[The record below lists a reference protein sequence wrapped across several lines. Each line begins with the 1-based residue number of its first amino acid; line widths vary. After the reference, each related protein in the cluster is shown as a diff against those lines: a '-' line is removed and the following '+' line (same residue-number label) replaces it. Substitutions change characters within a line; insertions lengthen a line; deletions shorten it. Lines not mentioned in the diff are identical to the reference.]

1 MPHAWAVRLTQVMDR
16 PEGPDDTCLMTS
28 DISLAGEYAEHEVE
42 ATFEERVID
51 VASDYET
58 LVAECVSELG
68 LPP

>member
-1 MPHAWAVRLTQVMDR
+1 MTV
-16 PEGPDDTCLMTS
+16 DTGYT
-28 DISLAGEYAEHEVE
+28 EHEVE

-58 LVAECVSELG
+58 LDAECVSGLG

>member
-1 MPHAWAVRLTQVMDR
+1 MIA
-16 PEGPDDTCLMTS
+16 

>member
-1 MPHAWAVRLTQVMDR
+1 MALANGGFRSRQIR
-16 PEGPDDTCLMTS
+16 SGRIGRS

-42 ATFEERVID
+42 STFEERVID

-58 LVAECVSELG
+58 LVAECVSELD

>member
-1 MPHAWAVRLTQVMDR
+1 MALPGGMDDIGPMPA
-16 PEGPDDTCLMTS
+16 

-42 ATFEERVID
+42 APFEERLSD

-58 LVAECVSELG
+58 LVAECVRDLG

>member
-1 MPHAWAVRLTQVMDR
+1 MD
-16 PEGPDDTCLMTS
+16 PPGGIDDIGPMTT

-58 LVAECVSELG
+58 LLAECVSDLG

>member
-1 MPHAWAVRLTQVMDR
+1 
-16 PEGPDDTCLMTS
+16 MTA
-28 DISLAGEYAEHEVE
+28 DIRVAGEYADYEVE

-58 LVAECVSELG
+58 LDAECVSDLG

>member
-1 MPHAWAVRLTQVMDR
+1 
-16 PEGPDDTCLMTS
+16 MTA
-28 DISLAGEYAEHEVE
+28 DISLAGEYAEQEVE

>member
-1 MPHAWAVRLTQVMDR
+1 MATDL
-16 PEGPDDTCLMTS
+16 
-28 DISLAGEYAEHEVE
+28 SLAGEYSEDVLE

-58 LVAECVSELG
+58 LVAECVGDLG

>member
-1 MPHAWAVRLTQVMDR
+1 
-16 PEGPDDTCLMTS
+16 MTA
-28 DISLAGEYAEHEVE
+28 DINLAGEHAEYEVE

>member
-1 MPHAWAVRLTQVMDR
+1 MIAN
-16 PEGPDDTCLMTS
+16 
-28 DISLAGEYAEHEVE
+28 ISLAGEYGEHEAE

-58 LVAECVSELG
+58 LVTECVSELG